1 METAITSVFA
11 WEALDSRGTPTVGCE
26 VGLRCGARGSVHVP
40 SGAST
45 GKHEARELRDGG
57 ERYGGQ
63 GVRRAVASVNDVL
76 GPEALELD
84 AAEPESLDA
93 ALRAL
98 DGTESLERLGANAV
112 LAVSLAATL
121 AAADAARE
129 PLYRYLL
136 AGARPLLP
144 LPMVNVISGGAHARG
159 SGVDV
164 QDFLVVPV
172 GASTF
177 AEAIEWC
184 RLVRTT
190 TEELAIARGHP
201 ASLVADEGGLG
212 LPLASNRAGLE
223 LLLAG
228 IERAGLA
235 PGEEAAIAVDLA
247 AGQLAA
253 ESGYRLSTEDLV
265 LYGGRAHRRA
275 RRLVQRLPDRLPRG
289 PSGRGRLGRLGGCHR
304 SSAGHPGRRR
314 RSFRNPGRPPRAR
327 HCRRRRERDPP
338 EAEPVRHLHGRA
350 RGPPARAHRR
360 IRDRRLSALRR
371 HGGRLA
377 RRPRSRLARGADQGR
392 IHYSIR
398 AHGEV
403 EPPAADRGR
412 GGGRGRVCRPAS
424 AGDVTD
430 VVCLGLLVADAIAR
444 PSIRPT
450 RSVSRRPR
458 AGGTRPGAAA
468 RAGSRGR
475 RRPPC
480 RSRERGPSGSALPR
494 PAPRRA

>member
-84 AAEPESLDA
+84 AADPESLDA

-136 AGARPLLP
+136 AEARPLLP

-190 TEELAIARGHP
+190 TEALAIARGHP

-247 AGQLAA
+247 AGQLVA

-265 LYGGRAHRRA
+265 LTADELIDELGDWCNDFPIVSLEDPLGEDDWAAWTAATARLQGIQVVGDDLFATQVARLERGIAGGVANAILLKPNQCGTFTGAREALLRA
-275 RRLVQRLPDRLPRG
+275 RAAGYATVVSARSGDTEDAWLADLAVGWRAAQIKVGSTTRSERTAKWNRLLRI
-289 PSGRGRLGRLGGCHR
+289 
-304 SSAGHPGRRR
+304 
-314 RSFRNPGRPPRAR
+314 
-327 HCRRRRERDPP
+327 
-338 EAEPVRHLHGRA
+338 EAEAGAEAEFAGRQA
-350 RGPPARAHRR
+350 
-360 IRDRRLSALRR
+360 
-371 HGGRLA
+371 LA
-377 RRPRSRLARGADQGR
+377 R
-392 IHYSIR
+392 
-398 AHGEV
+398 
-403 EPPAADRGR
+403 
-412 GGGRGRVCRPAS
+412 
-424 AGDVTD
+424 
-430 VVCLGLLVADAIAR
+430 
-444 PSIRPT
+444 
-450 RSVSRRPR
+450 
-458 AGGTRPGAAA
+458 
-468 RAGSRGR
+468 
-475 RRPPC
+475 
-480 RSRERGPSGSALPR
+480 
-494 PAPRRA
+494 

>member
-98 DGTESLERLGANAV
+98 DGTSRSSGSAPTQCWPSRWPHARRRGRCPGAAV
-112 LAVSLAATL
+112 PV
-121 AAADAARE
+121 
-129 PLYRYLL
+129 LL

-184 RLVRTT
+184 RLVRTK

-265 LYGGRAHRRA
+265 LTADELIDELGDWCNDFPIVSLEDPLGEDDWAAWAAATARLQGIQVVGDDLFATQVARLERGIAGGVANAILLKPNQCGTFTGAREALLRA
-275 RRLVQRLPDRLPRG
+275 RTAGYATVVSARSGDTEDAWLADLAVGWRAAQIKVGSTTRSERTAKWNRLLRI
-289 PSGRGRLGRLGGCHR
+289 
-304 SSAGHPGRRR
+304 
-314 RSFRNPGRPPRAR
+314 
-327 HCRRRRERDPP
+327 
-338 EAEPVRHLHGRA
+338 EAEAGAEAEFAGRQ
-350 RGPPARAHRR
+350 
-360 IRDRRLSALRR
+360 AL
-371 HGGRLA
+371 
-377 RRPRSRLARGADQGR
+377 
-392 IHYSIR
+392 
-398 AHGEV
+398 
-403 EPPAADRGR
+403 
-412 GGGRGRVCRPAS
+412 
-424 AGDVTD
+424 
-430 VVCLGLLVADAIAR
+430 
-444 PSIRPT
+444 
-450 RSVSRRPR
+450 
-458 AGGTRPGAAA
+458 
-468 RAGSRGR
+468 
-475 RRPPC
+475 
-480 RSRERGPSGSALPR
+480 
-494 PAPRRA
+494 AP